1 MNSLSATT
9 ITAEVDSLI
18 DQLKRSTEASKK
30 ARAEID
36 PLKKEEVEKFVIEQA
51 GELIKESL
59 DLVKNIKDTVLSA
72 PNGRDIEALAGLI
85 TAASSAIETLNKQ
98 VIMDRKSE
106 TFYKGK
112 EMDAKN
118 RRANLIDE
126 TQAKILLTREQ
137 MVKELATQTLKQLEE
152 VSGDKVI
159 DVELEPTSCSPDC
172 K

>member
-9 ITAEVDSLI
+9 ITEVDSLI
-18 DQLKRSTEASKK
+18 DQLKKSTEAAKHT
-30 ARAEID
+30 RTDTD

-51 GELIKESL
+51 GELVKESL
-59 DLVKNIKDTVLSA
+59 DMIRNIKDTIISA
-72 PNGRDIEALAGLI
+72 PNGRDVEALAGLI

-98 VIMDRKSE
+98 VITDRKTE
-106 TFYKGK
+106 AFYKGK

-118 RRANLIDE
+118 RKANLIDE

-137 MVKELATQTLKQLEE
+137 MVKELATQTLAQLEAP
-152 VSGDKVI
+152 GADKVI
-159 DVELEPTSCSPDC
+159 DVESEPTSYSQDC